1 VAASVVFS
9 IGFSGQFLLMMCYFW
24 GKFDDPIIR
33 RLSLPTQL
41 WLVVA
46 VMTVLP
52 QFAAAGFQRFLLG
65 VAAFGAI
72 ASGIPSMAAHA
83 YSQEYLPGR
92 ETEWRRQF
100 IADQPRHDYLMIDN
114 DSILWIAHQ
123 VSATTVPEA
132 IRRRD
137 AIAFHLRNR
146 TFSGVYVFQRYNID
160 PKTGVMTLR
169 EGDDLG
175 PGFVLEPVREE
186 RMQTLT
192 LTRISRIT
200 EVKQGAVS
208 LTASAAG
215 KPPVVPKDRA
225 EIEKLRKAYLENFI
239 KQLP

>member
-1 VAASVVFS
+1 M
-9 IGFSGQFLLMMCYFW
+9 Q
-24 GKFDDPIIR
+24 
-33 RLSLPTQL
+33 
-41 WLVVA
+41 
-46 VMTVLP
+46 
-52 QFAAAGFQRFLLG
+52 
-65 VAAFGAI
+65 
-72 ASGIPSMAAHA
+72 H
-83 YSQEYLPGR
+83 
-92 ETEWRRQF
+92 
-100 IADQPRHDYLMIDN
+100 
-114 DSILWIAHQ
+114 
-123 VSATTVPEA
+123 
-132 IRRRD
+132 RRRD

-200 EVKQGAVS
+200 EVKLGAVS
-208 LTASAAG
+208 LSGSAPG
-215 KPPVVPKDRA
+215 RPPVVPKDRA